1 MEEKEHPAPIKRAV
15 HLLPLSLLIAG
26 ITAIV
31 FCATISPTF
40 WDYLGLL
47 LIISLA
53 ALLGGAVLGFLFGIP
68 RLNRDYDPRD
78 EGDRRTKYT
87 PNTNLEDVSDWLTK
101 IIIGVTLTQLA
112 NIPGYFRGIADSILT
127 DTTCA
132 VVNCA
137 FAKPSIISL
146 LIYFI
151 IAGFL
156 TGYVYTRLYLPNLF
170 AIMEENRIKEA
181 ESLLWKKGMK
191 NATQSGE
198 EQETATRLS
207 ALTEEENA
215 LLRKIKSHNNRL
227 TDQYRLTVR
236 EKAAVNVLLAKGIV
250 AVHRERLPEGKEVVC
265 IVDEE
270 LLLRLQ

>member
-1 MEEKEHPAPIKRAV
+1 MKRAV
-15 HLLPLSLLIAG
+15 HLLPLSLIIAG

-31 FCATISPTF
+31 FCATVSPTY

-47 LIISLA
+47 LILSLA

-68 RLNRDYDPRD
+68 RLNRNYDPREED
-78 EGDRRTKYT
+78 DRSTKYN

-112 NIPGYFRGIADSILT
+112 KIPGYFQGMADYILT
-127 DTTCA
+127 DTTCTGM
-132 VVNCA
+132 NCA
-137 FAKPSIISL
+137 FAKPSLISL

-181 ESLLWKKGMK
+181 EINLWKQGRHHPSS
-191 NATQSGE
+191 SGE
-198 EQETATRLS
+198 EKETATILS
-207 ALTEEENA
+207 TLTEEERE
-215 LLRKIKSHNNRL
+215 LLRKIKSQNNRL
-227 TDQYRLTVR
+227 TDRYRLTVR
-236 EKAAVNVLLAKGIV
+236 EKAAVNVLQAKGIIV
-250 AVHRERLPEGKEVVC
+250 MRRERVPDGEETIS
-265 IVDEE
+265 IVDED
-270 LLLRLQ
+270 LLLRLP

>member
-1 MEEKEHPAPIKRAV
+1 MKRAV
-15 HLLPLSLLIAG
+15 HRLPLSLIIAG
-26 ITAIV
+26 ITAVV
-31 FCATISPTF
+31 FCATVSPTY

-53 ALLGGAVLGFLFGIP
+53 ALLGGAVPGFLFGIP
-68 RLNRDYDPRD
+68 RLNRNYDPG
-78 EGDRRTKYT
+78 EGDDRSTKYT

-112 NIPGYFRGIADSILT
+112 KIPGYFQRVADYILT

-132 VVNCA
+132 GMNCA

-146 LIYFI
+146 LIYFL

-181 ESLLWKKGMK
+181 EIFIWQKGMH
-191 NATQSGE
+191 NAPRTGE
-198 EQETATRLS
+198 MNETTLILS
-207 ALTEEENA
+207 SLTEEERE
-215 LLRKIKSHNNRL
+215 LLRKIKSQNNRL

-250 AVHRERLPEGKEVVC
+250 AMRRERVPDGEEAVS
-265 IVDEE
+265 IVDEA
-270 LLLRLQ
+270 LLLRLP